1 MPDREFK
8 TPANLEDFAREKFKE
23 RFKVLVISGKTSI
36 FPIGSD
42 TYSPEPD
49 VAVGPFASRNVQ
61 YGNRYDDMA
70 KSSSDF
76 IEKCIEAH
84 IENIKKHGF
93 EFSELPDFNLFSSG
107 TAVNWNA
114 RCFIAVEIE
123 NNPPSRKHLMGSTIN
138 AIALGRVG
146 LLVGFS
152 EDIVVKFLRCFKYL
166 HFLKAVK
173 KSYIEPNNGLVLS
186 KEQFVEILEG
196 I

>member
-1 MPDREFK
+1 MPYREFE
-8 TPANLEDFAREKFKE
+8 TPADLEDFAREKFKQ
-23 RFKVLVISGKTSI
+23 RFEVLVISGKTSI

-76 IEKCIEAH
+76 IEKCIEVH
-84 IENIKKHGF
+84 MKNINKHEF
-93 EFSELPDFNLFSSG
+93 EFSELPHFSLFYDG

-114 RCFIAVEIE
+114 RCFVAVEIE
-123 NNPPSRKHLMGSTIN
+123 KNPSRKHLLGSTIN

-152 EDIVVKFLRCFKYL
+152 EDIVVKFLRCLKYL

-186 KEQFVEILEG
+186 KEQFIEILEG